1 MSLAEEQARRRNE
14 VYDELIRE
22 LERVPDDA
30 RDAVASFLQDLR
42 RDGVDWYRVGDG
54 GEFDVDDKE
63 SFFRTVHAGACMR
76 AARIMG
82 SGCLKFAREHV
93 APWDEWTCAFAAMN
107 GNLDCL
113 KYAHEHGCPWNWA
126 TCAYAA
132 LNGHLDCL
140 KYAHENGC
148 PWNENTCIAA
158 ALKGHLDCLK
168 YAHERGCDWDE
179 RTCASAAWE
188 GHLDCLKYAHE
199 NGCDWN
205 ETMCASAAWK
215 GHLDCLKYACA
226 RECPGSDRYAEALNE
241 VVVPVVDERF
251 GVEVALAF
259 HRNGGEIS
267 MREFL
272 PLWVAHREGYR
283 DAHLEVARN
292 VSNSS

>member
-1 MSLAEEQARRRNE
+1 MSLAEEQARRQNE
-14 VYDELIRE
+14 VYDALIRE

-30 RDAVASFLQDLR
+30 RGAVASFLQDLR

-54 GEFDVDDKE
+54 GEFDDKE

-82 SGCLKFAREHV
+82 SGCLKFAHEHV
-93 APWDEWTCAFAAMN
+93 APWDEWTCAFAA
-107 GNLDCL
+107 
-113 KYAHEHGCPWNWA
+113 W
-126 TCAYAA
+126 
-132 LNGHLDCL
+132 NGHLDCL

-158 ALKGHLDCLK
+158 AWKGHLDCLK

>member
-1 MSLAEEQARRRNE
+1 MEFDEEEARRQNE
-14 VYDELIRE
+14 VYDALIRE
-22 LERVPDDA
+22 LVRVPDDV
-30 RDAVASFLQDLR
+30 RDAVASFLRDLR
-42 RDGVDWYRVGDG
+42 RDGVDWHSVGDG
-54 GEFDVDDKE
+54 GEFFDKE

-76 AARIMG
+76 ATRIMG
-82 SGCLKFAREHV
+82 SGCLKFAREHL
-93 APWDEWTCAFAAMN
+93 APWDEWTCASAARN
-107 GNLDCL
+107 GNLECLKYAREQGCDWDEETCASAAKYGHLECL
-113 KYAHEHGCPWNWA
+113 KYAHEP
-126 TCAYAA
+126 
-132 LNGHLDCL
+132 
-140 KYAHENGC
+140 
-148 PWNENTCIAA
+148 
-158 ALKGHLDCLK
+158 
-168 YAHERGCDWDE
+168 GCDWDE

>member
-1 MSLAEEQARRRNE
+1 M
-14 VYDELIRE
+14 
-22 LERVPDDA
+22 
-30 RDAVASFLQDLR
+30 
-42 RDGVDWYRVGDG
+42 
-54 GEFDVDDKE
+54 
-63 SFFRTVHAGACMR
+63 
-76 AARIMG
+76 
-82 SGCLKFAREHV
+82 KFAHEHL

-113 KYAHEHGCPWNWA
+113 KYAREQ
-126 TCAYAA
+126 
-132 LNGHLDCL
+132 
-140 KYAHENGC
+140 
-148 PWNENTCIAA
+148 
-158 ALKGHLDCLK
+158 
-168 YAHERGCDWDE
+168 GCDWDE
-179 RTCASAAWE
+179 RTCASAAWK
-188 GHLDCLKYAHE
+188 GHLDFLKYAHE

-205 ETMCASAAWK
+205 ENTCWSAAK
-215 GHLDCLKYACA
+215 YGHLDCLKYACA

>member
-54 GEFDVDDKE
+54 GEFDDKE

-82 SGCLKFAREHV
+82 SECLRFAHEHL
-93 APWDEWTCAFAAMN
+93 APWDEWTCASAAWN
-107 GNLDCL
+107 GNLECL
-113 KYAHEHGCPWNWA
+113 KYAREQ
-126 TCAYAA
+126 
-132 LNGHLDCL
+132 
-140 KYAHENGC
+140 
-148 PWNENTCIAA
+148 
-158 ALKGHLDCLK
+158 
-168 YAHERGCDWDE
+168 GCDWDE
-179 RTCASAAWE
+179 ETCASAAMS
-188 GHLDCLKYAHE
+188 GHLECLKYAHE

-205 ETMCASAAWK
+205 EETCEEAAK
-215 GHLDCLKYACA
+215 RGHLECLKYACA

>member
-1 MSLAEEQARRRNE
+1 ME
-14 VYDELIRE
+14 
-22 LERVPDDA
+22 
-30 RDAVASFLQDLR
+30 
-42 RDGVDWYRVGDG
+42 
-54 GEFDVDDKE
+54 
-63 SFFRTVHAGACMR
+63 
-76 AARIMG
+76 
-82 SGCLKFAREHV
+82 
-93 APWDEWTCAFAAMN
+93 
-107 GNLDCL
+107 CL
-113 KYAHEHGCPWNWA
+113 KYAHEQ
-126 TCAYAA
+126 
-132 LNGHLDCL
+132 
-140 KYAHENGC
+140 
-148 PWNENTCIAA
+148 
-158 ALKGHLDCLK
+158 
-168 YAHERGCDWDE
+168 GCDWDE
-179 RTCASAAWE
+179 RTCEEAAWE

-205 ETMCASAAWK
+205 EETCDNAAWK

>member
-1 MSLAEEQARRRNE
+1 MSLAEEQARWRNAI
-14 VYDELIRE
+14 YDELIRE
-22 LERVPDDA
+22 LVRVPDDV

-54 GEFDVDDKE
+54 GEFDDKE
-63 SFFRTVHAGACMR
+63 SFFRTVHAGACVR
-76 AARIMG
+76 ATRIMG
-82 SGCLKFAREHV
+82 SGCLKFAREHG
-93 APWDEWTCAFAAMN
+93 APWDEWTCASAARN
-107 GNLDCL
+107 GNLECL
-113 KYAHEHGCPWNWA
+113 KYAREQ
-126 TCAYAA
+126 
-132 LNGHLDCL
+132 
-140 KYAHENGC
+140 
-148 PWNENTCIAA
+148 
-158 ALKGHLDCLK
+158 
-168 YAHERGCDWDE
+168 GCDWDE
-179 RTCASAAWE
+179 RTCASAA
-188 GHLDCLKYAHE
+188 
-199 NGCDWN
+199 
-205 ETMCASAAWK
+205 MS

>member
-1 MSLAEEQARRRNE
+1 MPECPIARLSNRGGSGRDETRRDETRRDETRRDETRRDDARHGATRGMEFDEEEPRRQNE
-14 VYDELIRE
+14 VYDALIRE
-22 LERVPDDA
+22 LVRVPDDA
-30 RDAVASFLQDLR
+30 RGAVASFLQDLR

-82 SGCLKFAREHV
+82 SGCLKFAHEHL
-93 APWDEWTCAFAAMN
+93 APWDEWTCAFAAMS
-107 GNLDCL
+107 GN
-113 KYAHEHGCPWNWA
+113 
-126 TCAYAA
+126 
-132 LNGHLDCL
+132 
-140 KYAHENGC
+140 
-148 PWNENTCIAA
+148 
-158 ALKGHLDCLK
+158 
-168 YAHERGCDWDE
+168 
-179 RTCASAAWE
+179 
-188 GHLDCLKYAHE
+188 LDCLKYAHE
-199 NGCDWN
+199 NGCDWDE
-205 ETMCASAAWK
+205 ETCASAAWK

-251 GVEVALAF
+251 GVDVALAF